1 MNTQK
6 QINKCAEVMGLAKD
20 VGKVIQDGES
30 YKKAEFWVNKHGH
43 KRYTVK
49 QVWDDLY
56 KPYNPLENPAQ
67 ALELLFEMKN
77 FGVQKA
83 SSVFPDWDTF
93 NGVRVDVTKVQFDG
107 LENFCHAVVE
117 AVLRAKGLWE
127 DENLR

>member
-1 MNTQK
+1 MKGTKMNTQK

-67 ALELLFEMKN
+67 TLELLFRA
-77 FGVQKA
+77 GGI
-83 SSVFPDWDTF
+83 DWF
-93 NGVRVDVTKVQFDG
+93 VSYGAVNVGGIEIYFDG
-107 LENFCHAVVE
+107 EEYLCRAVVE
-117 AVLRAKGLWE
+117 AVLKAKGLWE